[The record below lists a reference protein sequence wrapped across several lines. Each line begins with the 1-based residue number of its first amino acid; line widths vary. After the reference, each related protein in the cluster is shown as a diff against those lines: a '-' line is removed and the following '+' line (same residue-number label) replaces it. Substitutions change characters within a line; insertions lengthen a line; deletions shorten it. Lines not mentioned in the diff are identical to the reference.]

1 MEQQLWYSKFME
13 LLPNH
18 ALSRQPEQEE
28 MSFLTVFVCL
38 CKHIQNDD
46 VALFYIQLINYTEM
60 RNVHSL
66 LILLASLFD
75 KCTEVRANTQP
86 L

>member
-1 MEQQLWYSKFME
+1 MG

-28 MSFLTVFVCL
+28 TSFLTAFVCS
-38 CKHIQNDD
+38 CKHIQNDN
-46 VALFYIQLINYTEM
+46 VALFYIQLINGTEM

-66 LILLASLFD
+66 LILLASLFA
-75 KCTEVRANTQP
+75 KRTEVRAKTQP